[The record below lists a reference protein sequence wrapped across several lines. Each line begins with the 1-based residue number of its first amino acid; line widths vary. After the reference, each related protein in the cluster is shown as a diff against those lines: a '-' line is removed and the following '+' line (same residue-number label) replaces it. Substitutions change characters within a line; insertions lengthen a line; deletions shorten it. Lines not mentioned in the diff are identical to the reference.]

1 MSSTRVLGPLRQ
13 KIAPERLEIVA
24 MDQAQRSIAHI
35 VASHLL
41 DYPSAEYEQQLPR
54 LEKLVAQLPEPVAA
68 AFQRYFDAQV
78 VKDTVQRQKEY
89 VTTFDLKRK
98 CCLYLSYYAAG
109 DTRRRGMA
117 LVTFQEAYRAAGWEF
132 DAPELPDFLPVV
144 LEFSALSDSPIAQ
157 ELLAAHRE
165 GIEVLRA
172 GLREYESPYAFVVEA
187 ICLTLPEMD
196 PGTRE
201 RYLDLIN
208 EGPPTETVGVSFL
221 GALKPFSQ
229 TDPNREEVLR

>member
-1 MSSTRVLGPLRQ
+1 M
-13 KIAPERLEIVA
+13 ER
-24 MDQAQRSIAHI
+24 AQRSIAHI

-41 DYPSAEYEQQLPR
+41 DYPSAEYEQKLPKLERLIAQLPR
-54 LEKLVAQLPEPVAA
+54 PVVA
-68 AFQRYFDAQV
+68 AFQRFLDAQSI
-78 VKDTVQRQKEY
+78 KSPVQRQREY

-117 LVTFQEAYRAAGWEF
+117 LVTFQEAYRAAGWKF

-172 GLREYESPYAFVVEA
+172 ALREYESPHAFIVEA
-187 ICLTLPEMD
+187 VCLTLPEMD
-196 PGTRE
+196 EATRE

-221 GALKPFSQ
+221 GALKPYSQ
-229 TDPNREEVLR
+229 TDTNREEVLR

>member
-1 MSSTRVLGPLRQ
+1 
-13 KIAPERLEIVA
+13 
-24 MDQAQRSIAHI
+24 MDRTQRSAAHI

-41 DYPSAEYEQQLPR
+41 DYPTAEQEQRAPQ
-54 LEKLVAQLPEPVAA
+54 LEKLMADLPEPVKA
-68 AFQRYFDAQV
+68 AFQRFLDAQAG
-78 VKDTVQRQKEY
+78 KSSVQRQREY

-132 DAPELPDFLPVV
+132 DAAELPDFLPVV

-157 ELLAAHRE
+157 DLLAAHRE

-172 GLREYESPYAFVVEA
+172 ALREYESPYAFLVEA
-187 ICLTLPEMD
+187 VCLTLPEMD
-196 PGTRE
+196 EITRE
-201 RYLDLIN
+201 RYLALIN

-221 GALKPFSQ
+221 GALKPYSQ
-229 TDPNREEVLR
+229 TDPNREEVLQ